1 MKSEQ
6 NFRVE
11 YKNGK
16 ITDMHQIGLWVN
28 SFHIY
33 SPNAERTLLDIPGMN
48 GSYLTSSKITKR
60 KIDIS
65 FQVETDNI
73 KTLDDIKH
81 LIYETFYSEEE
92 YKIIR
97 DLTPEKYLTAIQD
110 GEYDIENITS
120 SDGEFELTLVML
132 DPFIYGPLHKGVFEN
147 EVGLIT
153 NSGSK
158 ETFPTFRAT
167 VKEPI
172 TFLDIIKEDAYMGI
186 GESVDVESEVP
197 FQREERLL
205 WDQMGTM
212 VGWSDAIAVDGGVI
226 TGSMVTDGYKFFASS
241 YGTGSA
247 WHGPAKRI
255 TIPNGPLT
263 DFRMDAIVELG
274 NRQAIKAGRVEIYL
288 LDSSNAV
295 VAKMAL
301 KDTHKGISL
310 AYGEARL
317 GGSTSKQFLI
327 NEYGDKKGSWNDF
340 YGMLRIQRIG
350 KKWTAYIAKIDTDT
364 NEHHTRRT
372 VSYLD
377 VKEIYNKTISQ
388 IVVHVAQYGSYSPAS
403 LGIYDLK
410 VFRIN
415 SHSDEQ
421 IPYIADAGDVI
432 EIDHVKNRILING
445 EDRKELKDFG
455 ASFFSLKSGTN
466 TVQISP
472 YSSLKKVEVEWRPRY
487 L

>member
-1 MKSEQ
+1 MGMIFNGESRSYLSVLRGRERPAWAPIEHE
-6 NFRVE
+6 FIEVPGRPGA
-11 YKNGK
+11 YIKNKKTKVRQINVPVAIIGEDIADLQK
-16 ITDMHQIGLWVN
+16 LKEDLAAWLITDSPVPLIFEDEPDRTYFAEVTGSFDAEEIVKIGSGVV
-28 SFHIY
+28 SFIC
-33 SPNAERTLLDIPGMN
+33 PDP
-48 GSYLTSSKITKR
+48 
-60 KIDIS
+60 
-65 FQVETDNI
+65 
-73 KTLDDIKH
+73 
-81 LIYETFYSEEE
+81 
-92 YKIIR
+92 YK
-97 DLTPEKYLTAIQD
+97 
-110 GEYDIENITS
+110 
-120 SDGEFELTLVML
+120 
-132 DPFIYGPLHKGVFEN
+132 YGPLHHGVFESD
-147 EVGLIT
+147 VASIT
-153 NSGSK
+153 NSGTT
-158 ETFPTFRAT
+158 ETYPIFRAT

-172 TFLDIIKEDAYMGI
+172 TLLDIVTDDAYMSI
-186 GESVDVESEVP
+186 GESVDFESEVP
-197 FQREERLL
+197 FKKEERLL
-205 WDQMGTM
+205 WDQMGSM
-212 VGWSDAIAVDGGVI
+212 VGWSDATAVDGGVI
-226 TGSMVTDGYKFFASS
+226 TGSMVTDGYKFIASN

-295 VAKMAL
+295 IAKMAL
-301 KDTHKGISL
+301 KDTHKGIAL

-364 NEHHTRRT
+364 NVHHTRRT

-377 VKEIYNKTISQ
+377 VKETYNKTISQ
-388 IVVHVAQYGSYSPAS
+388 IAVHVAQYGSYSPAS

-432 EIDHVKNRILING
+432 EIDHTKNSILING
-445 EDRKELKDFG
+445 EDRKDLKDFG

-472 YSSLKKVEVEWRPRY
+472 YSSLENVEVEWRPRY

>member
-1 MKSEQ
+1 MGMTF
-6 NFRVE
+6 N
-11 YKNGK
+11 N
-16 ITDMHQIGLWVN
+16 
-28 SFHIY
+28 
-33 SPNAERTLLDIPGMN
+33 ERR
-48 GSYLTSSKITKR
+48 SYLTILKGRERPSWAPIEQELIEIPGRAGAYKKSKKVKVRQINVPVLIEAENIADIQKVKEDLASWLITDEAAPLVFDDEPNR
-60 KIDIS
+60 IYYAEVDGSLDLEEFVNIGTGVIS
-65 FQVETDNI
+65 FICADP
-73 KTLDDIKH
+73 
-81 LIYETFYSEEE
+81 
-92 YKIIR
+92 YK
-97 DLTPEKYLTAIQD
+97 
-110 GEYDIENITS
+110 
-120 SDGEFELTLVML
+120 
-132 DPFIYGPLHKGVFEN
+132 YGPLHRGVFES
-147 EVGLIT
+147 EIASIT
-153 NSGSK
+153 NSGTT
-158 ETFPTFRAT
+158 ETYPIFRAT

-172 TFLDIIKEDAYMGI
+172 TLLDIVTEDAYMSI
-186 GESVDVESEVP
+186 GESVDLESEVA
-197 FQREERLL
+197 FKKEERLL
-205 WDQMGTM
+205 WQEMSTM
-212 VGWSDAIAVDGGVI
+212 VGWSEATAVDGGVI
-226 TGSMVTDGYKFFASS
+226 AGSMVTDGYKFIASS
-241 YGTGSA
+241 YGNGSA

-263 DFRMDAIVELG
+263 DFRVDALVELG

-301 KDTHKGISL
+301 KDTHKGIAL

-364 NEHHTRRT
+364 NLHHTRRT

-377 VKEIYNKTISQ
+377 VKGTYNKTVSQ
-388 IVVHVAQYGSYSPAS
+388 IAVHVAQYGSYSPAT

-432 EIDHVKNRILING
+432 EINHAKNSILING
-445 EDRKELKDFG
+445 EDRKDLKDFG

-472 YSSLKKVEVEWRPRY
+472 YSSLENVEVEWRPRY